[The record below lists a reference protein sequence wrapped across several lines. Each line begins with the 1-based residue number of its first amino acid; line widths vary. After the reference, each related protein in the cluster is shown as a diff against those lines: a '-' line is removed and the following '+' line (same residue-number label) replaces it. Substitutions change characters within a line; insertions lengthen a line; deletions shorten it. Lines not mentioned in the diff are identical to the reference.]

1 MFSSVCQGL
10 QLCLEPR
17 IVESHFLR
25 LKLAPPSSFQDSIE
39 TPTPCFT
46 NPSEPEPISYHNDY
60 DDTDINITDGN
71 NNSDNISKQNADM
84 GVWSFLQSLAGPKD
98 STENNE
104 VYVHPLVKSSA
115 SALSKESLE
124 MCTESLG
131 SETGSDISD
140 DITFGCYSPSKHRE
154 NSVTRRM
161 SYSRSFP
168 PHLTSISG
176 SNMSYNPL
184 KTREN
189 LVMKRMSSSSSSS
202 FPPPLTS
209 ISGSNGVQVTSHR
222 EGGRLVLQAVNV
234 PSCQTY
240 FHVERSEGRLRLCLL
255 KETTADTPIFDDK
268 EEEEE
273 EEGEEVTEEDEVVE
287 EGEVLYEENDVVEED
302 EVLYGENGVVQDEND
317 VVEDEVL
324 CEENDILEDIDYEE
338 NGAVEDEV
346 EEEKCYWGV
355 EDLDEK
361 NGNIGDQIG
370 NGKLARLISCKG
382 NGCGHKGLLDWEPY
396 LVAT

>member
-168 PHLTSISG
+168 PPLTSISG

-189 LVMKRMSSSSSSS
+189 LVMKRMNSSSSSS

-268 EEEEE
+268 EVEE
-273 EEGEEVTEEDEVVE
+273 EEGEEVTEEDE
-287 EGEVLYEENDVVEED
+287 VVEED

-338 NGAVEDEV
+338 NGVVEDEV

-361 NGNIGDQIG
+361 NGNIGDQTG

>member
-168 PHLTSISG
+168 PPLTSISG

-189 LVMKRMSSSSSSS
+189 LVMKRMNSSSSSS

-268 EEEEE
+268 EVEE
-273 EEGEEVTEEDEVVE
+273 EEGEEVTEEDE
-287 EGEVLYEENDVVEED
+287 VVEED

-338 NGAVEDEV
+338 NGVVEDEV

>member
-1 MFSSVCQGL
+1 
-10 QLCLEPR
+10 
-17 IVESHFLR
+17 
-25 LKLAPPSSFQDSIE
+25 
-39 TPTPCFT
+39 
-46 NPSEPEPISYHNDY
+46 
-60 DDTDINITDGN
+60 
-71 NNSDNISKQNADM
+71 M

-115 SALSKESLE
+115 SALSKKSLE

-140 DITFGCYSPSKHRE
+140 DITFGCCSPSKHRE

-168 PHLTSISG
+168 PPLTSISG

-189 LVMKRMSSSSSSS
+189 SVMKRMNRSSSSSSS

-209 ISGSNGVQVTSHR
+209 ISGSNAVQVTSHR

-255 KETTADTPIFDDK
+255 KETTANTPIFDDK

-273 EEGEEVTEEDEVVE
+273 REEVAEEDE
-287 EGEVLYEENDVVEED
+287 VVEED

-338 NGAVEDEV
+338 NGVVEDEV
-346 EEEKCYWGV
+346 EEAKCYWGG
-355 EDLDEK
+355 EDLDGK

-382 NGCGHKGLLDWEPY
+382 NGCGLLDWEPY

>member
-25 LKLAPPSSFQDSIE
+25 LKLAPPTSFQDSIE

-46 NPSEPEPISYHNDY
+46 NPSEPEPISDHNDY

-168 PHLTSISG
+168 PPLTSISG

-189 LVMKRMSSSSSSS
+189 LVMKRMNSSSSSS

-234 PSCQTY
+234 PTCQTY

-255 KETTADTPIFDDK
+255 KETTANTPIFDDK

-273 EEGEEVTEEDEVVE
+273 EVAEEDEVVE

-302 EVLYGENGVVQDEND
+302 EVLYGENGVVHDEND
-317 VVEDEVL
+317 VVEHEVL
-324 CEENDILEDIDYEE
+324 CEENDILEDIYYEE
-338 NGAVEDEV
+338 NGVVEDEV
-346 EEEKCYWGV
+346 EEEKCYWGG

>member
-17 IVESHFLR
+17 IVESHLR
-25 LKLAPPSSFQDSIE
+25 LKLALPTSSQDSSE
-39 TPTPCFT
+39 TPSPCFT
-46 NPSEPEPISYHNDY
+46 NPSESEPISYHNDCE
-60 DDTDINITDGN
+60 DTNINITDGN
-71 NNSDNISKQNADM
+71 SDSHDVSKQNADM
-84 GVWSFLQSLAGPKD
+84 GVWSLLQSLAGPKD
-98 STENNE
+98 SMENNQ

-115 SALSKESLE
+115 SALSKKSLE

-140 DITFGCYSPSKHRE
+140 NITFVSSETMGCCSPSKHRE

-161 SYSRSFP
+161 SCSRSFP
-168 PHLTSISG
+168 PPLTSISG
-176 SNMSYNPL
+176 SNMSYNPF

-189 LVMKRMSSSSSSS
+189 LVMKSMNRSSSS

-209 ISGSNGVQVTSHR
+209 ISGSNSVQVTSHR

-240 FHVERSEGRLRLCLL
+240 FHAERSEGRLRLFLL
-255 KETTADTPIFDDK
+255 KETSANTPVFDD
-268 EEEEE
+268 
-273 EEGEEVTEEDEVVE
+273 EEGEEEREEVGE
-287 EGEVLYEENDVVEED
+287 EGEVLYEEDD
-302 EVLYGENGVVQDEND
+302 A
-317 VVEDEVL
+317 VEDEVV

-338 NGAVEDEV
+338 NGVVEDEDEV
-346 EEEKCYWGV
+346 EEEKCYWGG

-382 NGCGHKGLLDWEPY
+382 DGCGHKGLLDWEPY
-396 LVAT
+396 LVVT

>member
-25 LKLAPPSSFQDSIE
+25 LKLAPPTSFQDSIE

-140 DITFGCYSPSKHRE
+140 DINFGCYSPSKHRE
-154 NSVTRRM
+154 NLVTRRM
-161 SYSRSFP
+161 SCSRSFP
-168 PHLTSISG
+168 PPLTSISG

-189 LVMKRMSSSSSSS
+189 LVMRRLNRSSSSS

-255 KETTADTPIFDDK
+255 KETTANTPIFDDK

-273 EEGEEVTEEDEVVE
+273 REEVAEEDEVVE
-287 EGEVLYEENDVVEED
+287 E
-302 EVLYGENGVVQDEND
+302 
-317 VVEDEVL
+317 
-324 CEENDILEDIDYEE
+324 DYEE
-338 NGAVEDEV
+338 NGVVEDEV
-346 EEEKCYWGV
+346 EEEKCYWGG

-370 NGKLARLISCKG
+370 NGELARLISCKG

>member
-25 LKLAPPSSFQDSIE
+25 LKLAPPTS
-39 TPTPCFT
+39 FT

-60 DDTDINITDGN
+60 DDTDINITDGD

-115 SALSKESLE
+115 SALSKKSLE

-140 DITFGCYSPSKHRE
+140 DITFGCCSPSKHRE

-168 PHLTSISG
+168 PPLTSISG

-189 LVMKRMSSSSSSS
+189 SVMKRMNRSSSSSSS

-255 KETTADTPIFDDK
+255 KEPTANTPIFDDK

-273 EEGEEVTEEDEVVE
+273 REEVAEEDE
-287 EGEVLYEENDVVEED
+287 VVEED
-302 EVLYGENGVVQDEND
+302 EVLYGENGVVQDEID

-338 NGAVEDEV
+338 NGVVEDEI
-346 EEEKCYWGV
+346 EEEKCYWGG

-361 NGNIGDQIG
+361 NGKIGDQIG

-382 NGCGHKGLLDWEPY
+382 NGCGHTGLLDWEPY